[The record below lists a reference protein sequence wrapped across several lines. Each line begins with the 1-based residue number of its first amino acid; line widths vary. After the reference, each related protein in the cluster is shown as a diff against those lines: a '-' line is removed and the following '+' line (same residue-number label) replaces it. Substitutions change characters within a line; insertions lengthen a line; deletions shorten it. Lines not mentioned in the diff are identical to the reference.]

1 MRLLSIILISFFINL
16 VLAQSSDDKPSQ
28 TLAQPSEEELRR
40 QSFEKVW
47 DTINKKHYDKTF
59 GGVDWGKI
67 REIYEPKALKAQNR
81 AEFHKILN
89 QMLEELKVSHV
100 GVYDLKPADFEL
112 RAKTGIIGIE
122 IKIIEN
128 KPVIWRVEKNSTA
141 DRAGLK
147 PGFIIEKINDLS
159 TRSVLER
166 VESYFSSIRAT
177 DRIRLLYKEKVITT
191 LIEGEP
197 KTKLFLEVINSKN
210 ELQKVEVERYQA
222 NWQMSEPLGYFPP
235 QPIIFE
241 AYKIGD
247 DIGYIRFNVWT
258 IPQISRIR
266 AAIQSLANAKGI
278 IFDIRGNPGGIS
290 GMAAGIAGMLFKEP
304 VSLGKMRG
312 RELDL
317 NLLVNPQP
325 NPYLGKVI
333 ILMDYG
339 TASTSEIF
347 AIGLQEN
354 SRAVLI
360 GETTAGMALPS
371 IFETLPT
378 GALFQY
384 AIMDYI
390 SPKGTLVEGRGVKPD
405 LEVSQ
410 RRQDLLEG
418 RDLPLE
424 IAIQNIIR
432 NKN

>member
-16 VLAQSSDDKPSQ
+16 VLGQSSDNKPSQ
-28 TLAQPSEEELRR
+28 TSAQPSEEELRR

-47 DTINKKHYDKTF
+47 NTINEKHYDKTF
-59 GGVDWGKI
+59 GGLDWRKI
-67 REIYEPKALKAQNR
+67 RETYEPKALKAQNR
-81 AEFHKILN
+81 AEFHKVLN

-112 RAKTGIIGIE
+112 RAKTGIIGVE

-128 KPVIWRVEKNSTA
+128 KPIIWRVEKNSTA

-147 PGFIIEKINDLS
+147 PGFIVEKINDLS
-159 TRSVLER
+159 TRSILER

-197 KTKLFLEVINSKN
+197 KTKLSLEVINSKN

-258 IPQISRIR
+258 IPQISKIR
-266 AAIQSLANAKGI
+266 AAIQSFADAKGI

-290 GMAAGIAGMLFKEP
+290 GMAAGIAGMLVKEP
-304 VSLGKMRG
+304 VSLGRMRG

-325 NPYLGKVI
+325 NPYLGKVM

-354 SRAVLI
+354 GRAVLI

-384 AIMDYI
+384 AIMDYT

-410 RRQDLLEG
+410 RRQDLLGG

-432 NKN
+432 DEK

>member
-1 MRLLSIILISFFINL
+1 MRLLPIILISFFINL
-16 VLAQSSDDKPSQ
+16 VLGQSSDNKPSQ

-47 DTINKKHYDKTF
+47 STINAKHYDKNF
-59 GGVDWGKI
+59 GGADWRKI

-112 RAKTGIIGIE
+112 RAKTGIIGVE

-147 PGFIIEKINDLS
+147 PGFIVEKINDLS

-197 KTKLFLEVINSKN
+197 KTKLSLEVINSRN

-241 AYKIGD
+241 AHKIGD
-247 DIGYIRFNVWT
+247 DIGYIRFNVWA
-258 IPQISRIR
+258 IPQISKIR
-266 AAIQSLANAKGI
+266 AAIQSFANAKGI

-290 GMAAGIAGMLFKEP
+290 GMAAGVAGMLVKEP
-304 VSLGKMRG
+304 VSLGRMRG

-317 NLLVNPQP
+317 NLVVNPQS
-325 NPYLGKVI
+325 NPYSGKVI

-354 SRAVLI
+354 GRAVLI

-384 AIMDYI
+384 AIMDYT

-405 LEVSQ
+405 LEVFQ
-410 RRQDLLEG
+410 RRQDLLDG
-418 RDLPLE
+418 KDLPLE

-432 NKN
+432 DEN